1 MKTKSVV
8 CLYSSYLCN
17 EKPNYNKG
25 MKRITILLSM
35 LLFVSATPAGWAI
48 GGVVCAA

>member
-1 MKTKSVV
+1 
-8 CLYSSYLCN
+8 
-17 EKPNYNKG
+17 

-48 GGVVCAA
+48 GAVVLVG